1 MPINRRRPH
10 GQSIRFI
17 AALQNEAGIIA
28 NARRRRNGICAM
40 CGRPTSQWYG
50 APHKA
55 YDAVKNNRTGSE
67 TMNGA
72 EVIADI
78 LKREGTEFLS
88 CYPRNPVIEPCAALD
103 IRPILCRQ
111 ERVGVGIADGFSRIK
126 RGKRNGVF
134 AAQAGPGIENAFPGV
149 AQAFSENVP
158 LLVVS
163 GGMPLARQYSR
174 PVFRAAEVFRPVTKW
189 SALAHSVQ
197 ELPDLLRRS
206 YHAMRSGKAG
216 PVLIEVPDE
225 VFTAEYN
232 GTVDYVPVPVQRAAP
247 DPDAIKKAVEM
258 LLAAKHP
265 VLWAGQGVHYA
276 EASAQLAALAEMLP
290 APVVATNP
298 GKSAI
303 PDSHPLALGASTRS
317 RSKPFADF
325 LNRADLVVAI
335 GSSLTITN
343 FGPAV
348 PPGKTIIH
356 SSNDAAD
363 INKEYRADHAVVGD
377 AALVIDALIAELAR
391 KRSGS
396 GGNALA
402 ALKEDIAAGK
412 KAWRDEWSK
421 HLDSG
426 ETPIN
431 QYRVIRDMMRTL
443 DRDNVIITHD
453 SGSPREQLLPFWETT
468 SAGSYMGWG
477 KSTQLGYG
485 LGITMGAK
493 LAAPK
498 KLCINVMGD
507 AAIGMTG
514 MDIETAARNRIG
526 ILTVV
531 FNNGVMA
538 AERDVL
544 KLSAKKYGALTVSGN
559 YTKVA
564 QGLNVDATRV
574 EKPADIV
581 PALKD
586 AVAVT
591 ETGAPF
597 LLEFVVKEGYDF
609 SRYA

>member
-1 MPINRRRPH
+1 
-10 GQSIRFI
+10 
-17 AALQNEAGIIA
+17 
-28 NARRRRNGICAM
+28 
-40 CGRPTSQWYG
+40 
-50 APHKA
+50 
-55 YDAVKNNRTGSE
+55 
-67 TMNGA
+67 MNGA
-72 EVIADI
+72 AVIAEI

-88 CYPRNPVIEPCAALD
+88 CYPRNPLIEASAALD

-111 ERVGVGIADGFSRIK
+111 ERVGVGIADGYSRIK

-158 LLVVS
+158 LLVIA
-163 GGMPLARQYSR
+163 GGMPLGRQYVR
-174 PVFRAAEVFRPVTKW
+174 PVFRAADVFRPVTKW

-197 ELPDLLRRS
+197 ELPDLMRRA
-206 YHAMRSGKAG
+206 YHAMRSGKAS

-225 VFTAEYN
+225 VFTAEYQ
-232 GTVDYVPVPVQRAAP
+232 GRLDYTPVPVQRAAP
-247 DPDAIKKAVEM
+247 DPAAVKKAAEM
-258 LLAAKHP
+258 LLAAKQP
-265 VLWAGQGVHYA
+265 LLWAGQGVHYA
-276 EASAQLAALAEMLP
+276 EASEQLAALAELLP

-303 PDSHPLALGASTRS
+303 ADSHPLALGAATRS
-317 RSKPFADF
+317 RSKMFADF
-325 LNRADLVVAI
+325 IGRADLILAI
-335 GSSLTITN
+335 GSSLTVTN
-343 FGPAV
+343 FGPSV

-356 SSNDAAD
+356 CSNDPSD
-363 INKEYRADHAVVGD
+363 INKEYRADHALVGD
-377 AALVIDALIAELAR
+377 AAPVIEALIAELSRR
-391 KRSGS
+391 KSGDHH
-396 GGNALA
+396 NALA
-402 ALKEDIAAGK
+402 ALKADLAAGK
-412 KAWRDEWSK
+412 KAWLNEWSK
-421 HLDSG
+421 HLSSD
-426 ETPIN
+426 EVPIN
-431 QYRVIRDMMRTL
+431 QYRVIRDLMRTL

-468 SAGSYMGWG
+468 VPGSYMGWG

-498 KLCINVMGD
+498 KLCVNVMGD

-514 MDIETAARNRIG
+514 MDIETAARNRIA

-544 KLSAKKYGALTVSGN
+544 KISTKKYGALTVSGN
-559 YTKVA
+559 YAKVA
-564 QGLNVDATRV
+564 EGLNVASTRV
-574 EKPADIV
+574 EKPAAIV
-581 PALKD
+581 PAIKD

-591 ETGAPF
+591 DSGSPF

-609 SRYA
+609 SRYP

>member
-1 MPINRRRPH
+1 
-10 GQSIRFI
+10 
-17 AALQNEAGIIA
+17 
-28 NARRRRNGICAM
+28 
-40 CGRPTSQWYG
+40 
-50 APHKA
+50 
-55 YDAVKNNRTGSE
+55 
-67 TMNGA
+67 MNGA
-72 EVIADI
+72 AVIAEI

-88 CYPRNPVIEPCAALD
+88 CYPRNPLIEASAALD

-111 ERVGVGIADGFSRIK
+111 ERVGVGIADGFSRVK
-126 RGKRNGVF
+126 RGKGNGVF

-158 LLVVS
+158 LLVIA
-163 GGMPLARQYSR
+163 GGLPLERQYVR
-174 PVFRAAEVFRPVTKW
+174 PVFRAANVFRPVTKW

-197 ELPDLLRRS
+197 ELPDLMRRA

-225 VFTAEYN
+225 VFTAEYQ
-232 GTVDYVPVPVQRAAP
+232 GRLDYAPVPLQRAAP
-247 DPDAIKKAVEM
+247 DPVAVKKAAEM
-258 LLAAKHP
+258 LLAAKQP
-265 VLWAGQGVHYA
+265 LLWAGQGVHYA
-276 EASAQLAALAEMLP
+276 EASEQLAALAELLP

-303 PDSHPLALGASTRS
+303 ADSHPLALGAATRS
-317 RSKPFADF
+317 RSKMFADF
-325 LNRADLVVAI
+325 MGRADLILAI
-335 GSSLTITN
+335 GSSLTVTN
-343 FGPAV
+343 FGPSV

-356 SSNDAAD
+356 SSNDPSD
-363 INKEYRADHAVVGD
+363 INKEYRADHALVGD
-377 AALVIDALIAELAR
+377 AALVIDALITELSRR
-391 KRSGS
+391 KSGDDH
-396 GGNALA
+396 NALA
-402 ALKEDIAAGK
+402 ALKADIATGK
-412 KAWRDEWSK
+412 KAWLDEWSK
-421 HLDSG
+421 HLSSD
-426 ETPIN
+426 EVPIN
-431 QYRVIRDMMRTL
+431 QYRVIRDLMRTL

-468 SAGSYMGWG
+468 VPGSYMGWG

-498 KLCINVMGD
+498 KLCVNVMGD

-514 MDIETAARNRIG
+514 MDIETAARNRIA

-544 KLSAKKYGALTVSGN
+544 KLSTKKYGALTVSGN
-559 YTKVA
+559 YAKVA
-564 QGLNVDATRV
+564 EGLNVASTRV
-574 EKPADIV
+574 EKPAAIV
-581 PALKD
+581 PAIKD
-586 AVAVT
+586 AVVVT

-609 SRYA
+609 SRYS

>member
-1 MPINRRRPH
+1 
-10 GQSIRFI
+10 
-17 AALQNEAGIIA
+17 
-28 NARRRRNGICAM
+28 
-40 CGRPTSQWYG
+40 
-50 APHKA
+50 
-55 YDAVKNNRTGSE
+55 
-67 TMNGA
+67 MNGA
-72 EVIADI
+72 EVIAEI

-111 ERVGVGIADGFSRIK
+111 ERVGVGIADGYSRIK
-126 RGKRNGVF
+126 RGKCNGVF

-158 LLVVS
+158 LLIIS
-163 GGMPLARQYSR
+163 GGMPLDRQYVR
-174 PVFRAAEVFRPVTKW
+174 PVFRAAEVYRPVTKW
-189 SALAHSVQ
+189 SALAHSAQ
-197 ELPDLLRRS
+197 ELPDLMRRA
-206 YHAMRSGKAG
+206 YHAMRSGKTG

-225 VFTAEYN
+225 VFTAEYQ
-232 GTVDYVPVPVQRAAP
+232 GALDYVPVPVQRAAP
-247 DPDAIKKAVEM
+247 DPAAVKKAVEM

-265 VLWAGQGVHYA
+265 LLWAGQGVLYA
-276 EASAQLAALAEMLP
+276 EASDRLAALAELIP

-303 PDSHPLALGASTRS
+303 PDSHPLALGAATRS

-325 LNRADLVVAI
+325 MGRADLVLAI
-335 GSSLTITN
+335 GSSLTRTN

-348 PPGKTIIH
+348 PPGKIIIH

-363 INKEYRADHAVVGD
+363 INKEYRVDHAILGD
-377 AALVIDALIAELAR
+377 AALVLDALIAELSR
-391 KRSGS
+391 HRRG

-402 ALKEDIAAGK
+402 VLKEDIAAGK
-412 KAWRDEWSK
+412 KAWREEWSK
-421 HLDSG
+421 HLDSD
-426 ETPIN
+426 EMPLN
-431 QYRVIRDMMRTL
+431 QYRVIRDMMRAF

-453 SGSPREQLLPFWETT
+453 SGSPREQIIPFWETT
-468 SAGSYMGWG
+468 AAGSYMGWG

-498 KLCINVMGD
+498 KLCVNVMGD

-514 MDIETAARNRIG
+514 MDIETAARNRIA

-544 KLSAKKYGALTVSGN
+544 KLSTRKYGALTVSGN
-559 YTKVA
+559 YSKVA
-564 QGLNVDATRV
+564 QGLNVDSARV
-574 EKPADIV
+574 EKPADILR
-581 PALKD
+581 ALKE
-586 AVAVT
+586 AIAVT
-591 ETGAPF
+591 ETGMPF